1 MRRYDLAIVGAGPVG
16 LEAAAGAVAGGL
28 NVVLLER
35 GLLAQH
41 LADWG
46 HVRLFTP
53 FELNAGPAGRAALG
67 SGGRALPEP
76 GALLTGREFREE
88 YLLPLAAALDD
99 RVTILSRHRVLSIS
113 RGSLLKGEALGLT
126 TRAESPFRLLYEG
139 PDGEAEVL
147 AEQVFDCSGTYGQPN
162 WAGPGGTPARGER
175 GLRTSIEYGLPDVL
189 GTDRSRYR
197 GVRTL
202 VLGGGH
208 SAATTVL
215 SLATL
220 AAQGPETRF
229 SWATRR
235 SESPP
240 LVAIPEDPLPERE
253 SLVARA
259 GTLAGAPPTGSEW
272 LGGAQLL
279 EIARDG
285 EEFTARLA
293 VDGGERESRFG
304 AVVANVGY
312 EPDDR
317 LYRQLQIHECYASRA
332 PMKLAAALLSSAGDG
347 PPDCLTLGGFG
358 PDTLENP
365 EPGFFILGAKSYGK
379 HPAFLLKTGY
389 EQVRDA
395 LGMALAN
402 GQINAV

>member
-28 NVVLLER
+28 NVVVIEQ
-35 GLLAQH
+35 GLPAQH

-53 FELNAGPAGRAALG
+53 FELNAGPAGFELLG
-67 SGGRALPEP
+67 SGSHALPEP
-76 GALLTGREFREE
+76 GALLTGREFREG
-88 YLLPLAAALDD
+88 YLLPLAEALNELL
-99 RVTILSRHRVLSIS
+99 TLLPRHRVLSIS
-113 RGSLLKGEALGLT
+113 RGSQLKSEALGLAA
-126 TRAESPFRLLYEG
+126 RAESPFRLLCEG
-139 PDGEAEVL
+139 PDGEAEVFS
-147 AEQVFDCSGTYGQPN
+147 ERVFDCSGTYGQPN

-175 GLRTSIEYGLPDVL
+175 GLRTSIEYGLPDVM
-189 GTDRSRYR
+189 GADRSRYA

-215 SLATL
+215 SLARLT
-220 AAQGPETRF
+220 AESSDTRF
-229 SWATRR
+229 CWATRR

-240 LVAIPEDPLPERE
+240 LVPIPEDALPERE

-259 GTLAGAPPTGSEW
+259 ATVAAAPPAGCEW
-272 LGGAQLL
+272 LGGAQLI
-279 EIARDG
+279 EITRDGHEFRARLTVDG
-285 EEFTARLA
+285 EEH
-293 VDGGERESRFG
+293 ESRFG

-347 PPDCLTLGGFG
+347 PSDCLTLGEFG
-358 PDTLENP
+358 PDTLDNP

-379 HPAFLLKTGY
+379 HSAFLLKTGH

-395 LGMALAN
+395 IGLALAK
-402 GQINAV
+402 G